1 MRLLRLSQKQSLNDV
16 FGTRCVPRD
25 RAVASVTHLT
35 VHEWGGKSVC
45 AENCSG
51 VSSAFTRAQA
61 NALLASARAHPL
73 ANQHGTNILID
84 RHSEIVAQQMVG
96 VIAAPGCSLEVL
108 PKIDL
113 EAIESN
119 NMIRHRLVRML
130 DVALGLNLGD
140 GQASSMAKQNETL
153 LDILIRLFADRL
165 LAEARRGL
173 PRAYLAQGEDLP
185 ALRGRLD
192 VRRQFTA
199 LAVRP
204 DRLACRYDALMA
216 DTPLLRIMKAC
227 VLLLRGHARATET
240 IRRLD
245 ELRFLLAEVS
255 DVPPSNLPWTV
266 IRIDRTNRSW
276 ETLFGLAR
284 LFLKREWQATH
295 HDSHAGQG
303 ITLLFPMN
311 DLFEA
316 YVAALAKRALRG
328 VEWTVHAQG
337 GGLFCLI
344 EEGDGGKERFQTKP
358 DLLIKQGRDTVLVI
372 DTKWKR
378 IGRNPEDA
386 KRGVSQADVYQ
397 MMAYAR
403 LYCCPN
409 VMLLYPH
416 HTGLG
421 AEALDAAYGMLG
433 GTERLR
439 VASVDLVLEE
449 AAIVQRLAE
458 LTSPARLLRK
468 AIA

>member
-1 MRLLRLSQKQSLNDV
+1 M
-16 FGTRCVPRD
+16 
-25 RAVASVTHLT
+25 THLT
-35 VHEWGGKSVC
+35 VHEWGGKT
-45 AENCSG
+45 
-51 VSSAFTRAQA
+51 VSNASDSAGQDTFTRVQA
-61 NALLASARAHPL
+61 NALLAAARAHPL
-73 ANQHGTNILID
+73 ANKHGTNILID
-84 RHSEIVAQQMVG
+84 RHKEIVAQQTVG
-96 VIAAPGCSLEVL
+96 VIAAPGCSLEIL

-113 EAIESN
+113 EVTESDGT
-119 NMIRHRLVRML
+119 IRHRLMRML

-140 GQASSMAKQNETL
+140 GQASAMARQKETL

-173 PRAYLAQGEDLP
+173 PRVYLAQEEDLS

-227 VLLLRGHARATET
+227 VLLVRRHARGPAT

-245 ELRFLLAEVS
+245 ELRFLLADVS
-255 DVPPSNLPWTV
+255 DVAPRDLPWAQV
-266 IRIDRTNRSW
+266 RIDRTNRRW
-276 ETLFGLAR
+276 ETLYGLAR

-295 HDSHAGQG
+295 HDNRADQG

-316 YVAALAKRALRG
+316 YVAALAKRAMRG
-328 VEWTVHAQG
+328 TELTVHPQG

-344 EEGDGGKERFQTKP
+344 EEGDGGKRRFQTKP
-358 DLLIKQGRDTVLVI
+358 DLLIKQGREIEMII

-378 IGRNPEDA
+378 IGSNLEDA

-403 LYCCPN
+403 LYRCSQ

-416 HTGLG
+416 HAGLG
-421 AEALDAAYGMLG
+421 DDTIDEAYGIMAG
-433 GTERLR
+433 SERLR
-439 VASVDLVLEE
+439 VASIDLALGE
-449 AAIVQRLAE
+449 ATIVQTLLGMVAKAKFMG
-458 LTSPARLLRK
+458 SPRPEFSR
-468 AIA
+468 